1 MPVILDHRSLTVRV
15 ALLSTVFDAPAR
27 AAVQNMMQFNGYH
40 GCSTCKNR
48 GKTEKTSKG
57 GYKMTYPIVE
67 EPLRTHQETLKEACQ
82 AELDGLSQQ
91 VVKGLSWLFRCPHFD
106 IIRGVTI
113 DYMHTICLGV
123 VKTPLE
129 KWILLKHKK
138 ETFSLV
144 GVIDQLD
151 AWLLAMTPPNKVG
164 RLLRSVRDLG
174 DWKASEL
181 RAFLLFYGVPCLQ
194 DLLPH
199 SSICSTFPT
208 LSEAFMSCFRKG

>member
-1 MPVILDHRSLTVRV
+1 M
-15 ALLSTVFDAPAR
+15 
-27 AAVQNMMQFNGYH
+27 AAVLAKTDGKR
-40 GCSTCKNR
+40 GRKNKQ
-48 GKTEKTSKG
+48 KTTTSKG
-57 GYKMTYPIVE
+57 GYKMTYPVVE

-91 VVKGLSWLFRCPHFD
+91 GVKGLSWLFRCPHFD

-123 VKTPLE
+123 VKTLLE

-151 AWLLAMTPPNKVG
+151 ARLLAMTPPNKVG

-174 DWKASEL
+174 DWKACEL

-194 DLLPH
+194 DLLPQQYLQH
-199 SSICSTFPT
+199 IFLPCQRHLCPASGKDKYCRYCCCKRSAYRRFAPPMPACMG
-208 LSEAFMSCFRKG
+208 AVC